1 MSNKIYLFIHTYLI
15 LSLIELLLYCLRSV
29 SSFSSCGAPQKYL
42 EKYRNNAH
50 EILVLRFCHTQHN
63 CTLCYMS
70 YGLFTLS
77 VAFLLVVSIQAVS
90 TDGDSTSPD
99 RVLPENET
107 DNVISNNKT
116 LNVINNIVI
125 KLSL

>member
-1 MSNKIYLFIHTYLI
+1 MS
-15 LSLIELLLYCLRSV
+15 C
-29 SSFSSCGAPQKYL
+29 
-42 EKYRNNAH
+42 
-50 EILVLRFCHTQHN
+50 
-63 CTLCYMS
+63 
-70 YGLFTLS
+70 GLFTLS